1 MPPASSTATSAPTR
15 IVVLT
20 RVFDAPRD
28 LVFRAWTDP
37 RQLAQWWGPH
47 NFTNP
52 RCEVDVRPGGALRI
66 DMRGP
71 DGVVYPCAG
80 VFREVVEPERLV
92 FTTAALDAAG
102 NAMFEVLNTVT
113 FVEHQGK
120 TKLTLHAEVAS
131 ATPQADRFLAGME
144 EGWSQSLERLA
155 SLVGAGASVAAA
167 ASGDEPGASARTIVT
182 TREFDAPR
190 DLVFRMWIE
199 PEHVAKWWGPNGFTT
214 TIDRMDVRPGG
225 VWQFVMHGP
234 DGTDYQNRIVYEEIA
249 RPERLAY
256 SHVSFPVF
264 RSTVTFAEESGKTR
278 VTMRMVFES
287 ATDYDAAVTKFGAI
301 EGGRQTFARLGEYLA
316 QIA

>member
-1 MPPASSTATSAPTR
+1 
-15 IVVLT
+15 
-20 RVFDAPRD
+20 
-28 LVFRAWTDP
+28 
-37 RQLAQWWGPH
+37 
-47 NFTNP
+47 
-52 RCEVDVRPGGALRI
+52 
-66 DMRGP
+66 MRGP

-155 SLVGAGASVAAA
+155 SLVGAGAGVAAA